1 MGNLEDLA
9 DIDRLD
15 REDASLFS
23 RLLRELVSRCFI
35 LRSEEERLYN
45 FGIRNFHLLEV
56 YFACMDAQVRKDEG
70 LGVIAWRGT
79 TENRVRL
86 NQEESIAVF
95 ILRLFYE
102 EKRNSLRL
110 SEYPIITVL
119 DLTQRFKAMT
129 GTELK
134 KTHLK
139 DIQKRFARLRLIQA
153 QDGINPDGTI
163 ILYPTLAFA
172 IDQETIEKLR
182 ENLKPDL
189 NQKEEQLP

>member
-129 GTELK
+129 GAELK

-139 DIQKRFARLRLIQA
+139 DLLKRFSRFRLIRA

-182 ENLKPDL
+182 ENLKSDL
-189 NQKEEQLP
+189 SREEEMLP